1 MRRIRRNAFA
11 LSKKG
16 DVSPETEPPPDYSE
30 GVFGMVPS
38 SDEVVLPHGEDDD
51 ESRSSSCP
59 HLTEEQVQ
67 GKKKNILV
75 TSTPPYNYLD
85 LF

>member
-16 DVSPETEPPPDYSE
+16 DVSPEPEPSPDYSE
-30 GVFGMVPS
+30 GVFGMMPS
-38 SDEVVLPHGEDDD
+38 SDEVVLRHGEDDD
-51 ESRSSSCP
+51 GSRSSSCP

-67 GKKKNILV
+67 GKKNTLV
-75 TSTPPYNYLD
+75 TSTPPNNYLD